1 MVHRV
6 TPYFLKVD
14 SCLKL
19 RKSYKQKAGNSYFW
33 FAKTYKHEHQLIV
46 PCLKAQSLVA
56 TKTKYK
62 NNKVNEYDYTN
73 SEKLRCPC
81 CKGKEM
87 NSMSLSFP
95 T

>member
-19 RKSYKQKAGNSYFW
+19 RKSYKQKACNSYFW

-46 PCLKAQSLVA
+46 PCLWGTGSRSDEDWVQK
-56 TKTKYK
+56 
-62 NNKVNEYDYTN
+62 
-73 SEKLRCPC
+73 
-81 CKGKEM
+81 
-87 NSMSLSFP
+87 
-95 T
+95 